1 MSNNRSEIQYVH
13 GEKMK
18 KLHSSNRGLTFSI
31 TPNEQYYPGGH
42 YIYEVRPTCIIIRPS
57 KSGLKISKKRSGA
70 NINALFDLRSKK
82 VRDAVSRC
90 SHMEME
96 VLQDKIIVRCIRSIK
111 DKIVPIER
119 VLAEFSVSKVVLK
132 AAAGI
137 EGQISIAE
145 YLDSIGFSD
154 WNTTVNEEVRSVFS
168 VMSLFSG
175 AGMLDWPF
183 HLDPAFEINY
193 ACDSDAAACESYR
206 HNIGNHI
213 MCRDVQE
220 VSGKIPPQHL
230 IIGGPSCKPFSSSN
244 RRRRMENHEDVDLV
258 DEYIRITQENCPE
271 IFVIENVPQFITCE
285 SGKFLSKVL
294 QKLSHRYTITSNI
307 VRDCDIGG
315 YTTRK
320 RAIIIGSRIG
330 KIQLPQLKLYPF
342 HTVREALSKV
352 TSKWYNYFDVTT
364 SRPETEKRMALVRP
378 GHNFKDIPEFRD
390 NKTMHSDRYY
400 RLDYDSVSPTIV
412 NWRKLPIIHP
422 TENRTLTVAEASAL
436 MGFDQRFEFHGTIG
450 ERQQQCGNGCTYAI
464 GSLIK
469 KVTKEALLRYH
480 CDPILSV

>member
-1 MSNNRSEIQYVH
+1 
-13 GEKMK
+13 
-18 KLHSSNRGLTFSI
+18 
-31 TPNEQYYPGGH
+31 
-42 YIYEVRPTCIIIRPS
+42 
-57 KSGLKISKKRSGA
+57 
-70 NINALFDLRSKK
+70 
-82 VRDAVSRC
+82 
-90 SHMEME
+90 
-96 VLQDKIIVRCIRSIK
+96 
-111 DKIVPIER
+111 
-119 VLAEFSVSKVVLK
+119 
-132 AAAGI
+132 
-137 EGQISIAE
+137 
-145 YLDSIGFSD
+145 
-154 WNTTVNEEVRSVFS
+154 
-168 VMSLFSG
+168 
-175 AGMLDWPF
+175 MLDWPF

-193 ACDSDAAACESYR
+193 AYDSDAAACESYR

-213 MCRDVQE
+213 VCRDVRE

-244 RRRRMENHEDVDLV
+244 RRRRIEDHEDVDLV

-450 ERQQQCGNGCTYAI
+450 GRQQQCGNGCTYAI